1 LQRKKDQR
9 RFDGGVSGREDDGE
23 RCGLSSAPAVD
34 ELRAAIR
41 CFSSHAR
48 RSVSLCTN
56 SGVRANKPCRGS
68 FFGVGFCWRPR
79 MDTSFDKYQFK
90 KRLSGTPGKALR
102 VFRTYILHKKS
113 ALISAR

>member
-1 LQRKKDQR
+1 
-9 RFDGGVSGREDDGE
+9 
-23 RCGLSSAPAVD
+23 
-34 ELRAAIR
+34 
-41 CFSSHAR
+41 
-48 RSVSLCTN
+48 
-56 SGVRANKPCRGS
+56 
-68 FFGVGFCWRPR
+68 